1 MISPLSFEEIVLTD
15 PNEMVAKEEQLESS
29 TESHSGDECD
39 GLWKLKVFC
48 PTIEGLDRFIALGK
62 VRSGAIFALRN
73 LQLVQ
78 DKVWPILGRKQK

>member
-62 VRSGAIFALRN
+62 ARSGAIFALLN

-78 DKVWPILGRKQK
+78 DKVWPILSSKQK